1 MCRGRRLP
9 FLDGHEETATFPAGG
24 GTCLPKRPDLF
35 KRVDEIFAGFFDPVA
50 EQPFDFV
57 P

>member
-1 MCRGRRLP
+1 
-9 FLDGHEETATFPAGG
+9 
-24 GTCLPKRPDLF
+24 LF
-35 KRVDEIFAGFFDPVA
+35 KRVDEIFAGFFAGFFDPVA